1 MEVYR
6 WWLWSRDRGR
16 DGEDEAG
23 ESTHWLLT
31 VRGAK
36 KSDLRQTLGTARGET
51 FREIGELHVQSTG
64 VIIVIITE
72 RMHVSLYN
80 LVEIPSAHTELRL

>member
-1 MEVYR
+1 MVR
-6 WWLWSRDRGR
+6 IKL
-16 DGEDEAG
+16 

-51 FREIGELHVQSTG
+51 FREIGELHVQSIG
-64 VIIVIITE
+64 VIIVVI
-72 RMHVSLYN
+72 LQ
-80 LVEIPSAHTELRL
+80 EI

>member
-1 MEVYR
+1 MEWRYIGGGCGQETEEEMVR
-6 WWLWSRDRGR
+6 MKL
-16 DGEDEAG
+16 

-51 FREIGELHVQSTG
+51 FREIGELHVQPTG

-72 RMHVSLYN
+72 RMHVSL
-80 LVEIPSAHTELRL
+80 